1 MESHPKAALSR
12 TRTAIFMEPPK
23 KAEKIIWA
31 SSSRSPPRKGQP
43 NDTSTVPFVR
53 FLQPTIE
60 VTYVGQIALSQ
71 ALDSTRL
78 PVPACDAGAG
88 DGSGLPASDA
98 ESARHGEHPSSHY
111 ADRK

>member
-31 SSSRSPPRKGQP
+31 SSSRYPPRKGQP

-60 VTYVGQIALSQ
+60 VTHVGQIALSQ

-78 PVPACDAGAG
+78 PAPAGDAGAG
-88 DGSGLPASDA
+88 EGPRLSASDA
-98 ESARHGEHPSSHY
+98 ESEEHGEHAGAHL
-111 ADRK
+111 